1 MTPSRRLTPAAQ
13 TVFGQHLDYPAVRIH
28 CGLSLLPRLSA
39 AVSPNGRIYF
49 PKAHYLTDY
58 TQAAPGYTL
67 WLIHELTHIWQWQ
80 HGFKTW
86 LGGLILAARGG
97 YLRRRAYACPP
108 PSAIRDFAA
117 LNMEQ
122 QAETLARC
130 YASLTAPA
138 SAETAAFC
146 THSPPNPPN
155 AAPCPATSPRCRKL
169 NSLFI
174 YPFTAKVVFRR
185 PQYLTKTP
193 PPL

>member
-1 MTPSRRLTPAAQ
+1 MTPSRRLTPAEIRVAQ
-13 TVFGQHLDYPAVRIH
+13 TVFGRHLDYPAVRIH
-28 CGLSLLPRLSA
+28 CGLPLLPRLSA

-67 WLIHELTHIWQWQ
+67 WLIHELTHVWQWQ

-122 QAETLARC
+122 QAEILARC

-138 SAETAAFC
+138 SAETAACRRLLHAFAAQ
-146 THSPPNPPN
+146 SPECRPLPRYF
-155 AAPCPATSPRCRKL
+155 APIQK
-169 NSLFI
+169 
-174 YPFTAKVVFRR
+174 
-185 PQYLTKTP
+185 TK
-193 PPL
+193 